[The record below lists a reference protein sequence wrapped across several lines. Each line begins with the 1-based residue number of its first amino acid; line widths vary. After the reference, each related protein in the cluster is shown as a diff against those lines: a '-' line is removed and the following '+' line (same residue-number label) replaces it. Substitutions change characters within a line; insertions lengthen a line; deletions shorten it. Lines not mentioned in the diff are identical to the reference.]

1 MNNRDAMQVLDI
13 TMSELEGLDY
23 KALTKKFTNKK
34 KDLER
39 KLKEDII
46 DEDDC
51 DEALSDC
58 SEAYM
63 ALRNYIDS
71 NASSDVITS
80 TSFKLPRENV
90 ATITKYP
97 SMVTGYTKRDFSA
110 IDDET
115 LWFGRK
121 IGKQDLSEDETE
133 LEDEVFVKLAK
144 PLEKYPKRVA
154 IIKAVDNHYYGT
166 VTE

>member
-1 MNNRDAMQVLDI
+1 MNNRDAMQVLNI
-13 TMSELEGLDY
+13 SMSELEGLDY

-39 KLKEDII
+39 QLKEDVI

-71 NASSDVITS
+71 NSSSDVIS
-80 TSFKLPRENV
+80 NSSFKLPRENV

-97 SMVTGYTKRDFSA
+97 SMVTGYTKREFSPV
-110 IDDET
+110 DDET
-115 LWFGRK
+115 LWLGRK
-121 IGKQDLSEDETE
+121 IDKQDLSEDETE
-133 LEDEVFVKLAK
+133 LDDEVFIKLSRSVS
-144 PLEKYPKRVA
+144 KYPKRVA